1 MHRRTL
7 LALAGSSLAL
17 MILGHNAARADEYR
31 VSGPVVHENLAIY
44 LVHGKSAAGAVPLTL
59 DEALRKGAVKVH
71 ETGTVS
77 ELQIENLGM
86 DEVFIQAGD
95 IVKGGQQDRVLSVS
109 LVLPPKSGRLP
120 IASFCVEQGR
130 WSARGK
136 EDVKTFA
143 TASASVPSREAKIAI
158 RAPVAAAPPTG
169 SADGRTAS
177 VDPMT
182 HARTPIIGRL
192 LNSRQEDG
200 SRQQQVWAKVRKVQD
215 GLSSNLG
222 APVQAAAS
230 QSSLQLSLENEKLKD
245 AQDAYLKALLKEG
258 EKAGDVVGYVFAID
272 GKLNSAEVYP
282 SNGLFRK
289 MWPKLLKASIT
300 EAIGQKNSGAAVPR
314 ADRRGRARVPHRGGE
329 RRVERNAA
337 SRQRAAGNTAGRERV
352 LFRDAAQGRCLRASQ
367 LSGKALSVWSES
379 GGPPWRSHG
388 GQGISLSARK
398 RGPRG
403 CANLILSSPAKDRS
417 DRRAT

>member
-7 LALAGSSLAL
+7 LALASSSLAL
-17 MILGHNAARADEYR
+17 IILGHNAALADEYR
-31 VSGPVVHENLAIY
+31 VSGPVVHANLAIY

-77 ELQIENLGM
+77 ELQIENLGT

-109 LVLPPKSGRLP
+109 LVLPPKSGKLP

-158 RAPVAAAPPTG
+158 RAPAVPAAPPTG
-169 SADGRTAS
+169 LAPDRSAGVSPLEA
-177 VDPMT
+177 
-182 HARTPIIGRL
+182 ARTPIIGRL

-245 AQDAYLKALLKEG
+245 AQNAYLKALLKEG
-258 EKAGDVVGYVFAID
+258 EKADDVVGYVFAID

-289 MWPKLLKASIT
+289 MWPKLLNASIT
-300 EAIGQKNSGAAVPR
+300 EAIGQKNSGAADPVPT
-314 ADRRGRARVPHRGGE
+314 G
-329 RRVERNAA
+329 
-337 SRQRAAGNTAGRERV
+337 
-352 LFRDAAQGRCLRASQ
+352 DAALAFLTEAAKGASSETP
-367 LSGKALSVWSES
+367 LPASVRLETRQAENAFYFETRRKD
-379 GGPPWRSHG
+379 GAFVHRSY
-388 GQGISLSARK
+388 L
-398 RGPRG
+398 
-403 CANLILSSPAKDRS
+403 AKH
-417 DRRAT
+417 

>member
-1 MHRRTL
+1 MHRRAL
-7 LALAGSSLAL
+7 LALAASSLAV
-17 MILGHNAARADEYR
+17 MGLGQNPACADEYR
-31 VSGPVVHENLAIY
+31 VSGPLVHENLAIY

-77 ELQIENLGM
+77 ELQIENLGT

-143 TASASVPSREAKIAI
+143 TAATSVPSREAKLAI
-158 RAPVAAAPPTG
+158 RAPAQPAAAR
-169 SADGRTAS
+169 SAVPAS
-177 VDPMT
+177 P
-182 HARTPIIGRL
+182 
-192 LNSRQEDG
+192 
-200 SRQQQVWAKVRKVQD
+200 QQQVWARVRKVQD

-222 APVQAAAS
+222 APVRAAAS

-245 AQDAYLKALLKEG
+245 AQDAYLKVLLKEG
-258 EKAGDVVGYVFAID
+258 ETADDVVGYVFAND

-300 EAIGQKNSGAAVPR
+300 EAIGQKNSGAADPVPTNDAALAFLDHAAKGAASERPLPACVRLETRQVDNAFYFETRR
-314 ADRRGRARVPHRGGE
+314 ADGAVVHR
-329 RRVERNAA
+329 
-337 SRQRAAGNTAGRERV
+337 SY
-352 LFRDAAQGRCLRASQ
+352 L
-367 LSGKALSVWSES
+367 
-379 GGPPWRSHG
+379 
-388 GQGISLSARK
+388 
-398 RGPRG
+398 
-403 CANLILSSPAKDRS
+403 AK
-417 DRRAT
+417 